1 MSFADPRSP
10 GRAGERPET
19 PPSAPSAP
27 RPDAAGA
34 FRRRLARGSQPEPVV
49 ERPRGKSYR
58 RSVDWEHVGLVGAG
72 LLVGALVGAGVALL
86 LAPQTGEETRLA
98 IGRKARH
105 ARYRARSAWDDLAA
119 ELGAVARRGRRR
131 ARRVIT
137 NARWRASDVLG

>member
-19 PPSAPSAP
+19 PPSPSAP

-49 ERPRGKSYR
+49 ERPRGQSYR

-86 LAPQTGEETRLA
+86 LAPQSGEETRNA

-119 ELGAVARRGRRR
+119 ELGVVARRGRRR
-131 ARRVIT
+131 ARRVLT
-137 NARWRASDVLG
+137 KARWRA

>member
-19 PPSAPSAP
+19 PPSAPTAP

-34 FRRRLARGSQPEPVV
+34 FRRRLARASQPDPVV

-58 RSVDWEHVGLVGAG
+58 RSVDWEHVGILGAG
-72 LLVGALVGAGVALL
+72 LLVGALIGAGAALL
-86 LAPQTGEETRLA
+86 LAPQSGEETRLA

-105 ARYRARSAWDDLAA
+105 ARYRARDAWDGLAQ
-119 ELGAVARRGRRR
+119 ELAAVARRGRRR

-137 NARWRASDVLG
+137 HARWRASDAVG